1 MNTVKD
7 SKAEPLFLSL
17 MQHLLLV
24 RNDYMARYERSPSPL
39 TLSENFTSHNWILSQ
54 LMCAI
59 LMKLWLTTRH
69 AYTSVS
75 LRGYL
80 TVNHWCYSCHLL
92 SAYETCQK
100 VMLSCARKTPV
111 KTLDRWRKGRI
122 NPELNKKKCNQTER
136 TGLRPNTKVQ
146 CAPYLST

>member
-1 MNTVKD
+1 MNEVFQILMNTVKD

-59 LMKLWLTTRH
+59 MMKLWLTTWH

-80 TVNHWCYSCHLL
+80 TVNHWCYSCRLL

-100 VMLSCARKTPV
+100 VMLLCACRARKTPV
-111 KTLDRWRKGRI
+111 KTLDRWRK
-122 NPELNKKKCNQTER
+122 KKKTLNWI
-136 TGLRPNTKVQ
+136 
-146 CAPYLST
+146 